1 MSNHCNKVLCCCQA
15 EWISPKYSVFCQYPD
30 LPFVVRN
37 PSRVTPCL
45 FAQMLPAC
53 PPPSRLCSCLPGPS
67 LLSMAPRSALRSPGL
82 RVPRYSWCALCFG
95 SHRLFLPYQSR
106 ALQVPS
112 SALLA
117 LIPHILKNHVEDWG
131 IIFICSVALFPQHLF
146 STHREVLLLFARVF
160 IILLESLE
168 FLEQLGWTGWF
179 PGSLSQAF
187 SALSPGSPVSTSF
200 SEVVPF
206 QALSQLPRTPPGPS
220 DAPSSTES
228 RLRRGGRLPKGAKL
242 CPVGHP
248 HTLFSAGS
256 RVAWGGPFRLMGLCV
271 PLSSIEDVLFV
282 LLCVALE
289 VSRHHLLL
297 ESCL

>member
-1 MSNHCNKVLCCCQA
+1 MSNHCIKVLRCHA

-30 LPFVVRN
+30 LPFVVQN

-45 FAQMLPAC
+45 FAQTLPAC
-53 PPPSRLCSCLPGPS
+53 PPPPRLCSCLPGPS
-67 LLSMAPRSALRSPGL
+67 LLSTAPRSALRSPGL
-82 RVPRYSWCALCFG
+82 CVPRYSWCVLCFG
-95 SHRLFLPYQSR
+95 SHRLFLPYQSQ

-112 SALLA
+112 SALPA

-187 SALSPGSPVSTSF
+187 SAAQGALSPSHSRKMSLSKLNHSF
-200 SEVVPF
+200 T
-206 QALSQLPRTPPGPS
+206 RTPPGPS
-220 DAPSSTES
+220 DAPGSTES
-228 RLRRGGRLPKGAKL
+228 SLCRGGRLPKGAKL
-242 CPVGHP
+242 CPVGRP
-248 HTLFSAGS
+248 HTVLSGLSGRLGRTFQADGS
-256 RVAWGGPFRLMGLCV
+256 VCPPEF
-271 PLSSIEDVLFV
+271 
-282 LLCVALE
+282 
-289 VSRHHLLL
+289 H
-297 ESCL
+297 